1 MFKFNEM
8 MKKVLYSLLFIVV
21 VKSSLFAEEGMLIPT
36 IVSAFESDM
45 QAMGMKLTAKDIYDA
60 NNSSIK
66 DAIIHFGGGCT
77 AEIVS
82 DKGLILTNHHC
93 GFSQIQSHSSL
104 ENDYLKY
111 GFWAKDLSEE
121 LANPGLT
128 AARMVKI
135 EDVTSSV
142 LFGVKEEDSEEL
154 RSQTIKKNIKQLIK
168 DFTLNTHYTAEI
180 KPFNYGNDYY
190 VIIKETFNDIRLV
203 GAPPSSIGKFGGDT
217 DNWVWPRH
225 TGDFS
230 VFRIYANVDNK
241 PADFSENNVPYTPLH
256 FLPISMKDRKN
267 GDFTMVYGF
276 PGSTEQHLVS
286 GHLKYIIEK
295 ERPARISMR
304 EKSLSVIDAA
314 MRSSDAI
321 RIKYAAKQARIANG
335 YKKWI
340 GQVGGLKEL
349 GAVDKKI
356 AFEKEYNQ
364 RANSKQ
370 EWKEK
375 YASIMDSMNLLT
387 SEKSSMDFAYVMA
400 IEYLYVGSELFDLAG
415 VLNSL
420 ERNHLALSEKG
431 ELDAKISEMITGAD
445 GFFKNYDVNVDKEIF
460 RLQSKEYFDVIKGY
474 EDIDTDELVEEIFS
488 KSILVNKERYVNF
501 LKSFKSKKS
510 IKKLKKD
517 SGYKHWNL
525 ILSDFRANS
534 LAGARAFNQ
543 KMDVFLKVFLE
554 GKKLMFPEIK
564 HWADANST
572 LRITYGKLEGSSPT
586 DGMKYIEHTTTNGI
600 LQKHQTG
607 NPDFELLPELVDLY
621 QKKDFGEY
629 AQDGDLWVCFT
640 GSNHTTGGNSGSP
653 VLDANGYLMGLNFD
667 RSWEST
673 MSDYMFDASRC
684 RNIVVDIKYVLW
696 VMDKYAG
703 AKYLVD
709 EMTLMK

>member
-607 NPDFELLPELVDLY
+607 NPDFEFLPELVDLY

>member
-142 LFGVKEEDSEEL
+142 LFGVKEEDTEEL